1 MLRNDCLLI
10 WFHWRWISPRDQF
23 GVATSQSSLTCIRF
37 PDHSKQAHSRKFLT
51 SYIYCFAPSS
61 LHLFCSNIQPQQSR
75 KIFVSFIHPSIHTT
89 SAIHLCSFAL
99 LVHRYSIPK
108 ISHPSTKILHHT
120 RTIHTKPHQANQEQ
134 SAIMSD
140 APDTTFSNGESKL
153 LISIIKNLTG
163 NLEVCLFFFLCTS
176 LFPALWFY
184 NAMFGFVPKANATV
198 MLRLFFTLV
207 SSIFILDAYGCR
219 SHPFSPYP
227 PFWLYT
233 FIASLSHFPNI
244 IPLLIL
250 SILSPCSLLPKHR

>member
-1 MLRNDCLLI
+1 M
-10 WFHWRWISPRDQF
+10 
-23 GVATSQSSLTCIRF
+23 ATSQSSLTCIRF

-163 NLEVCLFFFLCTS
+163 NLEVCFS
-176 LFPALWFY
+176 FY
-184 NAMFGFVPKANATV
+184 A
-198 MLRLFFTLV
+198 RLFFLHFD
-207 SSIFILDAYGCR
+207 SITRCLDLFPRPMRLLCCDFR
-219 SHPFSPYP
+219 SLLFLRFSFSMLTDAALTYLHHIPFLTIHIHHITSH
-227 PFWLYT
+227 
-233 FIASLSHFPNI
+233 LSNI
-244 IPLLIL
+244 VPLLIL